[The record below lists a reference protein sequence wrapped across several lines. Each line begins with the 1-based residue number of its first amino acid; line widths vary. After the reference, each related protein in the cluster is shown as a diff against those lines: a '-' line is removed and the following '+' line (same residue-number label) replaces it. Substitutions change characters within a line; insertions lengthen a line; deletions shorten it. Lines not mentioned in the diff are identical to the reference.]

1 MDAQCTEGA
10 TRIIGVAIAFVGCL
24 AASPGGAVAFIY
36 VVFDMLRR
44 GWERCRAFLGKW
56 LPFLRRTVNV
66 SGSANIKLSASG
78 VVTVT
83 RDMPWD
89 EAWDPDHK
97 LRQLHADVLRLHT
110 ALASHR
116 EEVGKALADRDS
128 ALQTI
133 RVDLENLIS
142 DVRRQLEELE
152 TSALT
157 TDVRALPLVGIGVI
171 LSGVPDK
178 IASLPLAL
186 WVIVMVVSVG
196 VAFSVIVRSFRPW
209 RALWANAASPSNLTP
224 SH

>member
-142 DVRRQLEELE
+142 DVRRQLEEL
-152 TSALT
+152 
-157 TDVRALPLVGIGVI
+157 
-171 LSGVPDK
+171 DK